1 MKPDFIIRIGDREI
15 LFMQHENCMISQ
27 VMGFKIYKILK
38 KPKTEKVR
46 GMGFEPKNSYETRPS
61 T

>member
-1 MKPDFIIRIGDREI
+1 MKTRFQNVWKAVSCRQDLGYKENSRIIFSPGWQEK
-15 LFMQHENCMISQ
+15 S
-27 VMGFKIYKILK
+27 
-38 KPKTEKVR
+38 TETMR

>member
-1 MKPDFIIRIGDREI
+1 MMPEYRCYLETIQRIGNGLDK
-15 LFMQHENCMISQ
+15 N
-27 VMGFKIYKILK
+27 K
-38 KPKTEKVR
+38 KMR

>member
-1 MKPDFIIRIGDREI
+1 M
-15 LFMQHENCMISQ
+15 
-27 VMGFKIYKILK
+27 
-38 KPKTEKVR
+38 R

>member
-1 MKPDFIIRIGDREI
+1 MKVRDERKRVQNKGL
-15 LFMQHENCMISQ
+15 LFRAD
-27 VMGFKIYKILK
+27 VDKKRPVTKKIQ
-38 KPKTEKVR
+38 KTKRMR

>member
-1 MKPDFIIRIGDREI
+1 MLREI
-15 LFMQHENCMISQ
+15 SSYVTLRPDTEHFLMPTEN
-27 VMGFKIYKILK
+27 LK
-38 KPKTEKVR
+38 PFENRLDLNGPMR